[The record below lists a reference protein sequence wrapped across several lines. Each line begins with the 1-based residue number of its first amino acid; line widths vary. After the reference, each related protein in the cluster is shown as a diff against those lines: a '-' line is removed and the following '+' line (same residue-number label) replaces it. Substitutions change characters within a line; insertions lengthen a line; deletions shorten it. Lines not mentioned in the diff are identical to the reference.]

1 MIKQAQEILSLLPSS
16 IQYADVRIV
25 DQQSEQIA
33 TKDGVVE
40 ALESSTSRGYNVRIL
55 KNGVWGFAASNDS
68 SKEGVEATIKK
79 AMEITR
85 ASTRYKQ
92 EDVALDDQKPV
103 KATYKT
109 PVTEDPFAVPMEE
122 KITLLLEADKAQR
135 VSDTIA
141 ISQTSYQANREKKYF
156 VSTIGSEIEQEITWT
171 GAGIEASAVSGGEF
185 QNRSYPN
192 SFRGQNQTRGFELV
206 RELKLAEH
214 APRIGQEAVDLLTA
228 DLCPSGTFDIILD
241 GNQLGLQ
248 IHESCGH
255 AVELDRVLGY
265 EASYAGTSFLTP
277 EKLFD
282 FQYGSPIVNLTADA
296 TIPGGLGTFGYDDEG
311 VPAQRTF
318 LVKNG
323 MFEDYITS
331 RETVTTLHKINP
343 KYNKKSNGTVRAS
356 SWSRLPM
363 IRMTN
368 INLEPGDKRD
378 ISRQAQ
384 TLHNSNGSKAPGASW
399 RNGLKISSAHG
410 GSLEELIADT
420 KYGIFMSTNRSWSID
435 DKRYNFQF
443 GTEIAWEIK
452 DGKLGRML
460 KNPTYQGITPEFWNS
475 CDAICGRGEWT
486 VWGTPNCGKGQPS
499 QIMYTGHGA
508 SPARFRNVKVGVVKW

>member
-1 MIKQAQEILSLLPSS
+1 MLKRAKEILNQLPKG
-16 IQYADVRIV
+16 IEYADIRIV
-25 DQQSEQIA
+25 DQESEQIA

-40 ALESSTSRGYNVRIL
+40 ALESSSSIGYNVRVL
-55 KNGVWGFAASNDS
+55 KSDVWGFAGSNDF
-68 SKEGVEATIKK
+68 SKSGVENTIAK
-79 AMEITR
+79 ALEITT
-85 ASTRYKQ
+85 ASAPYKQ
-92 EDVALDDQKPV
+92 SSVTLDDQKPIQ
-103 KATYKT
+103 ATYKT
-109 PVTEDPFAVPMEE
+109 PIEEDPFSVPQED
-122 KITLLLEADKAQR
+122 KIKLLLKADKAQR
-135 VSDTIA
+135 VSDKIA
-141 ISQTSYQANREKKYF
+141 ISQTFYQANREKKYF
-156 VSTIGSEIEQEITWT
+156 VSSNGSEIEQEIVWT
-171 GAGIEASAVSGGEF
+171 GAGLETSAVDGGEF

-206 RELKLAEH
+206 RELELEKN
-214 APRIGQEAVDLLTA
+214 APVVAKQAVELLTA
-228 DLCPSGTFDIILD
+228 DLCPSGEFDLILD

-265 EASYAGTSFLTP
+265 EASYAGTSFLTS
-277 EKLFD
+277 EKLFT

-311 VPAQRTF
+311 VPAQRVF

-323 MFEDYITS
+323 IFQDYITS
-331 RETVTTLHKINP
+331 RDTVTKLHKMNP
-343 KYNKKSNGTVRAS
+343 KYNNRSNGTVRAS

-368 INLEPGDKRD
+368 INLEAPSHNDAMK
-378 ISRQAQ
+378 QAGKKI
-384 TLHNSNGSKAPGASW
+384 NGFRVSKAHGRS
-399 RNGLKISSAHG
+399 LK
-410 GSLEELIADT
+410 ELIADT

-460 KNPTYQGITPEFWNS
+460 KNPTYQGITPEFWNR
-475 CDAICGRGEWT
+475 CDAICGKGEWT

-499 QIMYTGHGA
+499 QVMYTGHGA
-508 SPARFRNVKVGVVKW
+508 SPARFRKVKVGVVKW